1 MKLDLW
7 NIIFWTT
14 NNHKIEEASSILW
27 MKIRPYSTDDLNLI
41 NKHTNWRWIPEIQSM
56 SIQEVVE
63 AKAKSVY
70 EILKK
75 PILVEDT
82 WFYAKWLN
90 WYPGPFIKYLLDE
103 ETWPW
108 LNGLFKM
115 MDWVINREV
124 DAITGFSIY
133 DWENYYTWIGTLKW
147 KIPLEPRW
155 NQYWWSNAF
164 EVDWLWLTFW
174 EITPEHKNQI
184 SMRMLALKDFLQKIK
199 D

>member
-14 NNHKIEEASSILW
+14 NNHKIKEASSILW
-27 MKIRPYSTDDLNLI
+27 FDLKWYWQRDLDLI
-41 NKHTNWRWIPEIQSM
+41 ESKTNWKWVPEIQSM
-56 SIQEVVE
+56 SIKEVVE
-63 AKAKSVY
+63 AKAKAIY
-70 EILKK
+70 DILSF
-75 PILVEDT
+75 PVLVEDT
-82 WFYAKWLN
+82 WYFIEELKWF
-90 WYPGPFIKYLLDE
+90 PGPFVKYIVDE
-103 ETWPW
+103 NWPW
-108 LNGLFKM
+108 INLLFKM
-115 MDWVINREV
+115 MEWVENRNIF
-124 DAITGFSIY
+124 AQTGFSIY

-147 KIPLEPRW
+147 KIPLKPRW